1 MDSKGSWCYII
12 LDSADEKPDDYD
24 DDSVVPVYHYDV
36 YDGNDLIPVESFE
49 SRNMNTIIRE
59 VFAQS
64 SLDAMQADSIGIGF
78 KSRMIGFEH
87 DKWNVIDSMLES

>member
-1 MDSKGSWCYII
+1 MRNRMIMMTLITMMTVQWFRFII
-12 LDSADEKPDDYD
+12 MMCMMEI
-24 DDSVVPVYHYDV
+24 
-36 YDGNDLIPVESFE
+36 DLIPLESFE

-64 SLDAMQADSIGIGF
+64 ALDAMQADSIGIGL

-87 DKWNVIDSMLES
+87 DKWNVIDSML

>member
-1 MDSKGSWCYII
+1 MMTLITMMTVQWFRFII
-12 LDSADEKPDDYD
+12 MMCMMEI
-24 DDSVVPVYHYDV
+24 
-36 YDGNDLIPVESFE
+36 DLIPLESFE

-64 SLDAMQADSIGIGF
+64 ALDAMQADSIGIGL

-87 DKWNVIDSMLES
+87 DKWNVIDSML

>member
-1 MDSKGSWCYII
+1 MIMMTLITMMTQWFRFII
-12 LDSADEKPDDYD
+12 MMCMIEI
-24 DDSVVPVYHYDV
+24 
-36 YDGNDLIPVESFE
+36 DLIPVESFE

-64 SLDAMQADSIGIGF
+64 ALDAMQADSIGIGL

-87 DKWNVIDSMLES
+87 DKWNVIDSML

>member
-36 YDGNDLIPVESFE
+36 YDGNEIPVESFE

>member
-1 MDSKGSWCYII
+1 MLYIT
-12 LDSADEKPDDYD
+12 LDGADEKPDDYD
-24 DDSVVPVYHYDV
+24 DGSVVPAYHYDV
-36 YDGNDLIPVESFE
+36 YDWNDLISVESFE

-64 SLDAMQADSIGIGF
+64 ALDSMQADSIGIGL
-78 KSRMIGFEH
+78 KSRMIGFEY

>member
-1 MDSKGSWCYII
+1 MRNQMIMMTLITMMTVQRPRFII
-12 LDSADEKPDDYD
+12 MMCMMKI
-24 DDSVVPVYHYDV
+24 
-36 YDGNDLIPVESFE
+36 DLIPVESFE

-64 SLDAMQADSIGIGF
+64 ALDTMQADRIGISL

-87 DKWNVIDSMLES
+87 DKWNVIDSML